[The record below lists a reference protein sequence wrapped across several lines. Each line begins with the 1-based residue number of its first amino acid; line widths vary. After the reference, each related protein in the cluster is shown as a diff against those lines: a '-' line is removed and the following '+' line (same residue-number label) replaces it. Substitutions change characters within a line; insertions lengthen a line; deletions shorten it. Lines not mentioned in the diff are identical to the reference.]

1 MRDVWVGLILLAAP
15 QAAPAQEKKP
25 VVPLYTNDDLE
36 RVAPFR
42 NETGVASVPP
52 AETKGAALPVPT
64 PSRGRGEDYWRREAA
79 RVRQQV
85 RRLGAQAASLQS
97 RIEAEKARP
106 WRSRVASRRSRVAS
120 REPELEARLA
130 ALQREARELE
140 DELSDRA
147 RRDGALP
154 GWLR

>member
-15 QAAPAQEKKP
+15 QARPAEEKKP
-25 VVPLYTNDDLE
+25 AVPVYTNDDLE

-42 NETGVASVPP
+42 NQTGVASVPG
-52 AETKGAALPVPT
+52 AETTRAVPLEKT
-64 PSRGRGEDYWRREAA
+64 PSRGRGEGYWRREAQ
-79 RVRQQV
+79 RVRQEV
-85 RRLGAQAASLQS
+85 RRLEVQAASLRS
-97 RIEAEKARP
+97 RIEAEKTRP
-106 WRSRVASRRSRVAS
+106 GRSRMASRA
-120 REPELEARLA
+120 PEHEARLA
-130 ALQREARELE
+130 ALQREAKQLE